1 MGKSWRWECEKYV
14 CLRELIKKDWNC
26 KAGLNYGLLSGA
38 GICRREGQ
46 GSSVLHVCNRII
58 L

>member
-1 MGKSWRWECEKYV
+1 M

-46 GSSVLHVCNRII
+46 GSSVLHVRNRII